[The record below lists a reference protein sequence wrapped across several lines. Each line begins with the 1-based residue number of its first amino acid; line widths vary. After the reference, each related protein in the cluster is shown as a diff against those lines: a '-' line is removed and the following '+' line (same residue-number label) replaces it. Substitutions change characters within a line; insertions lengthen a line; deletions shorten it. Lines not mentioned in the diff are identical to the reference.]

1 MRRDWGFVVAM
12 LVAVAT
18 CVLPALDGL
27 LTAAEAQAS
36 PQTPPQVSPP
46 TPQQPPAARKRNPP
60 PPSSEPRRGRQVP
73 VPPAAQAPAKGDE
86 VRALELPPE
95 TVQADV
101 STRNVAVTSSFTGTE
116 IVVFGAVDNSR
127 QPGADA
133 VLYDIVVVIEGTPN
147 RIAVRKKSQL
157 GGIWMNTRNAS
168 FDGVPSYYAIWSTRP
183 LDEIASEATMIGY
196 EIGFDHVR
204 MTPVGG
210 TEAQG
215 SSSRLPAADAGEF
228 RTAMVRLKNKQGL
241 YVKNDFG
248 VSFIG
253 RSLFRA
259 NIALP
264 ANVTVGPFETRV
276 YLFRNEKLLSQYDVR
291 LTLEREGVERYVHN
305 FAINWPLLYGLATVL
320 LAVGMGLAA
329 AVANGRSVR

>member
-1 MRRDWGFVVAM
+1 VG
-12 LVAVAT
+12 
-18 CVLPALDGL
+18 
-27 LTAAEAQAS
+27 
-36 PQTPPQVSPP
+36 
-46 TPQQPPAARKRNPP
+46 PAA
-60 PPSSEPRRGRQVP
+60 
-73 VPPAAQAPAKGDE
+73 AAAKADE
-86 VRALELPPE
+86 ARAELPPV

-127 QPGADA
+127 QPGAESGF
-133 VLYDIVVVIEGTPN
+133 YDIVVVIEGTPSK
-147 RIAVRKKSQL
+147 IAVRKKAHL
-157 GGIWMNTRNAS
+157 GGIWLNTRSAS
-168 FDGVPSYYAIWSTRP
+168 FESVPNYYAIWSTRP

-210 TEAQG
+210 TEVQG

-228 RTAMVRLKNKQGL
+228 RKALVRLKTRQGL
-241 YVKNDFG
+241 YVKNEFG

-259 NIALP
+259 NISLP

-291 LTLEREGVERYVHN
+291 LNLEREGVERHLHD
-305 FAINWPLLYGLATVL
+305 FAVNWPLFYGLATVL
-320 LAVGMGLAA
+320 LAVAMGLVA
-329 AVANGRSVR
+329 AVMNGRSFR

>member
-1 MRRDWGFVVAM
+1 MVLARVLR
-12 LVAVAT
+12 
-18 CVLPALDGL
+18 CVLILALHLGAMSLVTPLPAD
-27 LTAAEAQAS
+27 AQT
-36 PQTPPQVSPP
+36 QTPAGQA
-46 TPQQPPAARKRNPP
+46 PAARKRSTP
-60 PPSSEPRRGRQVP
+60 PPSVEPRRGRQVP
-73 VPPAAQAPAKGDE
+73 VPSGTQVPAKGDE
-86 VRALELPPE
+86 VRAPELPPE

-127 QPGADA
+127 QPGAESG
-133 VLYDIVVVIEGTPN
+133 VYDIVVVIEGTPS
-147 RIAVRKKSQL
+147 RIAVRKKSQH
-157 GGIWMNTRNAS
+157 GGIWFNTRNAS
-168 FDGVPSYYAIWSTRP
+168 FEKVPNYYAIWSTRP

-204 MTPVGG
+204 MTPAGG

-228 RTAMVRLKNKQGL
+228 RTALVRLKTKQGL

-259 NIALP
+259 NITLP
-264 ANVTVGPFETRV
+264 ANVTLGPFETRV
-276 YLFRNEKLLSQYDVR
+276 YLFRSEKLLSQYDVR
-291 LTLEREGVERYVHN
+291 LNLEREGVERHVHD
-305 FAINWPLLYGLATVL
+305 FAVNWPLIYGFATVL
-320 LAVGMGLAA
+320 LAVGMGLLAA
-329 AVANGRSVR
+329 TLNGKSLR

>member
-1 MRRDWGFVVAM
+1 MRPARVLISAVIAAVVAG
-12 LVAVAT
+12 LVPGSGQI
-18 CVLPALDGL
+18 PA
-27 LTAAEAQAS
+27 AAQTTPAQPA
-36 PQTPPQVSPP
+36 P
-46 TPQQPPAARKRNPP
+46 QPPAPAAKKRTPP
-60 PPSSEPRRGRQVP
+60 PPVITEPRRGRQVP

-86 VRALELPPE
+86 VRAPDLPPE

-127 QPGADA
+127 QPGAEA

-305 FAINWPLLYGLATVL
+305 FAINWPLLYGFATVL
-320 LAVGMGLAA
+320 LAVGMGLIAA
-329 AVANGRSVR
+329 TASGKNLR

>member
-1 MRRDWGFVVAM
+1 MGRDRGLITALM
-12 LVAVAT
+12 AALLVAGAADAQT
-18 CVLPALDGL
+18 QTQAPTQPAPGS
-27 LTAAEAQAS
+27 A
-36 PQTPPQVSPP
+36 
-46 TPQQPPAARKRNPP
+46 PPAAKKRSAPP
-60 PPSSEPRRGRQVP
+60 PAPAEPKRGRQVP
-73 VPPAAQAPAKGDE
+73 VPPAAAAPAKADE
-86 VRALELPPE
+86 ARAELPPE

-101 STRNVAVTSSFTGTE
+101 STRTVAVTSSFTGTE

-127 QPGADA
+127 QAGAESGF
-133 VLYDIVVVIEGTPN
+133 YDIVVVIEGTPN
-147 RIAVRKKSQL
+147 KIAVRKKARL
-157 GGIWMNTRNAS
+157 GGIWLNTRSAGFES
-168 FDGVPSYYAIWSTRP
+168 VPSYYAIWSTRP

-210 TEAQG
+210 SEVQG

-228 RTAMVRLKNKQGL
+228 RKALVRLKTRQGL
-241 YVKNDFG
+241 YVKNEFG

-259 NIALP
+259 NISLP

-291 LTLEREGVERYVHN
+291 LNLEREGVERHLHD
-305 FAINWPLLYGLATVL
+305 FAVNWPVFYGFATVL
-320 LAVGMGLAA
+320 LAVAMGLVA
-329 AVANGRSVR
+329 AVLKGRSFR